1 MKEFIRKT
9 WNEINYEI
17 IFFAIMLFRF
27 FTLLPIR
34 INWWVSTY
42 YACDYSHG
50 FIQRGFIGQVFK
62 YITNNDI
69 SKDNAYIFIYIQT
82 CLLMALVA
90 FAFGALVRNVK
101 KEHNK
106 KILSTLLIVYIF
118 MPFSLSYLFGYTN
131 FGRFD
136 LYLYIIT
143 ILQVFMLY
151 KNPKFYKLII
161 ATALSLLCIIIHEA
175 YMCFVFPIFVMVL
188 LYILH
193 KNRFKK
199 DLLVGAIILVTS
211 VVFFTG
217 YMKFFFKP
225 NLPEAQTY
233 INELDTA
240 TDLTICKS
248 CVLFEYYLTSFEWH
262 KEYFVFE
269 HLPENLIGLVFT
281 MILLWPINT
290 FLIKTFKKYWGQHKK
305 TSFWWVLICMLLGM
319 LAYLP
324 LFVTTSD
331 WGRWLAGLYNYIIV
345 LLFFVIGDKKE
356 EFLEDI
362 YNRVEKESI
371 IKISIM
377 ISVLILISGFGVFQL
392 SGIYNIVYVTMVWI
406 QGC

>member
-161 ATALSLLCIIIHEA
+161 ATALSLLCII
-175 YMCFVFPIFVMVL
+175 
-188 LYILH
+188 LH
-193 KNRFKK
+193 
-199 DLLVGAIILVTS
+199 
-211 VVFFTG
+211 
-217 YMKFFFKP
+217 
-225 NLPEAQTY
+225 
-233 INELDTA
+233 
-240 TDLTICKS
+240 
-248 CVLFEYYLTSFEWH
+248 
-262 KEYFVFE
+262 
-269 HLPENLIGLVFT
+269 
-281 MILLWPINT
+281 
-290 FLIKTFKKYWGQHKK
+290 
-305 TSFWWVLICMLLGM
+305 
-319 LAYLP
+319 
-324 LFVTTSD
+324 
-331 WGRWLAGLYNYIIV
+331 
-345 LLFFVIGDKKE
+345 
-356 EFLEDI
+356 
-362 YNRVEKESI
+362 
-371 IKISIM
+371 
-377 ISVLILISGFGVFQL
+377 
-392 SGIYNIVYVTMVWI
+392 
-406 QGC
+406 